1 MRPSPRTA
9 TTVRRWKT
17 ILYLRAD
24 FRRRSGRPRI
34 VRAGTFL
41 SRAYG
46 SDIEFVCLDTSKEGF
61 FKGHRLF
68 EFPKHSEFVETSFPR
83 YGGSPLWR
91 IPFAHH
97 PPYSAG
103 PQHHNTKEMARLIP
117 LFQRSGVKVI
127 FSGHEH
133 NFQHSRADGI
143 DYVVTGA
150 AGKFRAGTPD
160 VFAAAHTLSWSA
172 QCHFVL
178 ARIEGDQMTV
188 RAIGELQPGT
198 AGLADI
204 VRQRPDGE
212 PVTGPI
218 HIRG

>member
-1 MRPSPRTA
+1 VEDNFYICERISGEEAAGRASFGPGLFYR
-9 TTVRRWKT
+9 VR
-17 ILYLRAD
+17 
-24 FRRRSGRPRI
+24 
-34 VRAGTFL
+34 
-41 SRAYG
+41 YG

-68 EFPKHSEFVETSFPR
+68 EFPKHWEFVEASFPGTEGTPR
-83 YGGSPLWR
+83 WR

-117 LFQRSGVKVI
+117 LFQRSGVRVM

-133 NFQHSRADGI
+133 NFQHSLVDGI

-160 VFAAAHTLSWSA
+160 GFAAAHTLSWSS

-178 ARIEGDQMTV
+178 ARIEGDHMTV

-198 AGLADI
+198 AGLVDI